1 VPNPELAFYSDPKVW
16 SVGLAMLALVL
27 SQLPPLHKLFRR
39 GKLELD
45 VYEKGNITHMLGNP
59 NMQFHLILN
68 NTGGKQVT
76 ITSIN
81 AKLSRDGK
89 IIDTIQGQNYIKN
102 PESNGQIILT
112 KFKIKPN
119 EEWTHSTNFFNN
131 FSKTDEKQCKSIIK
145 RVRDDISEKLKAK
158 DESSKDLVLTT
169 QELISEMNS
178 FFNKNFIWETG
189 EYTLEISTS
198 CENTKHDLTK
208 SFRFTLFE
216 SDSDE
221 LKEYETKYK
230 YGESILYNSKTD
242 FGVVIRLSEVNA

>member
-1 VPNPELAFYSDPKVW
+1 MPNPELAFYSDPKVW
-16 SVGLAMLALVL
+16 SVGVAILALVL

-39 GKLELD
+39 GKLKLD
-45 VYEKGNITHMLGNP
+45 VYEKGSITHMLGNP

-89 IIDTIQGQNYIKN
+89 IIDTLQGQNYIKN

-119 EEWTHSTNFFNN
+119 EEWIHSTNFFNN

-158 DESSKDLVLTT
+158 DESSKDLVVTT

-189 EYTLEISTS
+189 EYTLEISIS